1 MKALKKITLLSI
13 MTLALASGGCSKNVT
28 THGQVINPVM
38 LNNLR
43 VGLDDK
49 TSVQN
54 TLGSPSS
61 IGTFADKR
69 WYYVTEMTLGKTLNP
84 NILQERDI
92 IIIEFDDEEKVT
104 AIRKLDETDG
114 RQIDPSQ
121 RVTPTQGQSLGLLD
135 QLLDNL
141 GSGF

>member
-1 MKALKKITLLSI
+1 